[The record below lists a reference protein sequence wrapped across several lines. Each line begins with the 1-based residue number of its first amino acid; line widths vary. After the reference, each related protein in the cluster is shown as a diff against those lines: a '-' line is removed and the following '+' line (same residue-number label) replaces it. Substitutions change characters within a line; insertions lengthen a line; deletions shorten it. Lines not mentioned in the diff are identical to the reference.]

1 MTTLR
6 PIDFKVSDKAA
17 QIWTEDPSDLAFL
30 HAVFTQCS
38 LPYRNQGEAPT
49 YVRDNG
55 NTSLLLTGGYYID
68 PKTRQAVYAGL
79 PYGSKPRLVLLH
91 ACTEAVKRRH
101 PEIPVGD
108 SLTGYLRN
116 DLKANTD
123 GRTLNGYKEQLRR
136 LARASVT
143 FQFEKEGNRTVLQDA
158 KPFSRLEL
166 WGEGPD
172 NQAELWPSYV
182 TLGAEFFESLNEHA
196 MPLDQ
201 RAVAALQ
208 HNARALDLYVWLAH
222 RLHRVRQAKGQFVSW
237 EAMAMQFGGDMKVDN
252 RNQLKSFSRELV
264 RCLSQAMQVYPKARI
279 EKVRGG
285 LRLHNSPTPVRTISA
300 TVTKLSGFV
309 SKSEDN
315 GSDR

>member
-1 MTTLR
+1 MGAVSSYNVNMTLR
-6 PIDFKVSDKAA
+6 PIDFKVTDKVA

-38 LPYRNQGEAPT
+38 LPYRSQGDSPIYRKT
-49 YVRDNG
+49 NG
-55 NTSLLLTGGYYID
+55 TSSLLLQAGYYID
-68 PKTRQAVYAGL
+68 PKTDETVFAGL

-123 GRTLNGYKEQLRR
+123 GRTLKGYKDQLRR

-143 FQFEKEGNRTVLQDA
+143 FQFKKDDQTTVLQDA

-182 TLGAEFFESLNEHA
+182 TLGDEFFRSLSEHA

-201 RAVAALQ
+201 RAVATLQ

-222 RLHRVRQAKGQFVSW
+222 RLHRIRQPKGQFISW
-237 EAMAMQFGGDMKVDN
+237 EALAMQFGGDFKVETRDQIKDFKK
-252 RNQLKSFSRELV
+252 RFIEALT
-264 RCLSQAMQVYPKARI
+264 QAMKAYPKAKI

-300 TVTKLSGFV
+300 QVVKLQ
-309 SKSEDN
+309 
-315 GSDR
+315 